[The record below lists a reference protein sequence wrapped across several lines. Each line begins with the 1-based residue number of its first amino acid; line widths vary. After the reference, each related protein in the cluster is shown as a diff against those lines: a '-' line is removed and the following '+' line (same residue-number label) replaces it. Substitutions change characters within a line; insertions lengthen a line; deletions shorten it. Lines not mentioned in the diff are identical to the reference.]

1 MVNAYVGLVIPII
14 VFLVFSILGYI
25 TYFCCCCCDKCCPP
39 CKCCRRDYEK
49 KPLKRIEM
57 LIPLGLMVILSVV
70 LFGLAIAGQV
80 KIGGLPKSLD
90 NIRCAILKVP

>member
-1 MVNAYVGLVIPII
+1 
-14 VFLVFSILGYI
+14 
-25 TYFCCCCCDKCCPP
+25 
-39 CKCCRRDYEK
+39 
-49 KPLKRIEM
+49 M